1 MSKEGELTM
10 VDIVNA
16 WNDAVS
22 YALQEAPEL
31 SAEDMV
37 SPGAPEIYEFLD
49 ESFPE
54 LADDERRMAV
64 DVVLASM
71 ACEAARASMG
81 ESCSN

>member
-1 MSKEGELTM
+1 MSKENELTM
-10 VDIVNA
+10 LDIINA
-16 WNDAVS
+16 WNGAVA
-22 YALQEAPEL
+22 YALEEDPEL

-71 ACEAARASMG
+71 G
-81 ESCSN
+81 ESYSN